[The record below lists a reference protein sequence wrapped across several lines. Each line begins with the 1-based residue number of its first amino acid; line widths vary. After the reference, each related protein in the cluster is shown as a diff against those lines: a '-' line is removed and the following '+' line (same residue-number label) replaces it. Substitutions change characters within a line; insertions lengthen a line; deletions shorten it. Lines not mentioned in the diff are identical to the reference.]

1 MKLLNTYED
10 REEAE
15 AAAQKITGEKR
26 LASERDSTVVIYNLF
41 GQPTWSNFYAL
52 GMFNLVELKLI
63 IEARRL
69 SQNYNQRRHQEILG
83 TLRYVESSFEIKI
96 PQHWL

>member
-1 MKLLNTYED
+1 MKLLNTYEE

-15 AAAQKITGEKR
+15 AAVQKITGEKR

-52 GMFNLVELKLI
+52 GMFNLEELKLI
-63 IEARRL
+63 IEARKIGHD
-69 SQNYNQRRHQEILG
+69 YNQNRHQKILS

-96 PQHWL
+96 PSHWL

>member
-15 AAAQKITGEKR
+15 AAAQKLTGDKR

-41 GQPTWSNFYAL
+41 GQPTWSNFYVL
-52 GMFNLVELKLI
+52 GMFNLAELKQI

-69 SQNYNQRRHQEILG
+69 SQNYNQRRHQEILS

>member
-1 MKLLNTYED
+1 MKLLNTYEY

-15 AAAQKITGEKR
+15 AAALKITGEKR

-41 GQPTWSNFYAL
+41 GQPTWANFYAL
-52 GMFNLVELKLI
+52 GMFNLAELKQI
-63 IEARRL
+63 VEARKAGMG
-69 SQNYNQRRHQEILG
+69 YNQRRHQEILG

>member
-52 GMFNLVELKLI
+52 GMFNLAELK
-63 IEARRL
+63 
-69 SQNYNQRRHQEILG
+69 EILEKRASG
-83 TLRYVESSFEIKI
+83 LNYDLERHKKILITLAYVQNSFDIQI
-96 PQHWL
+96 PQHWF

>member
-15 AAAQKITGEKR
+15 AAALKITGEKR

-52 GMFNLVELKLI
+52 GMFNLAELKQI
-63 IEARRL
+63 VDARKAGAD
-69 SQNYNQRRHQEILG
+69 YNQLRHQEILG

-96 PQHWL
+96 PAHWQ